1 MASAIARWSGSRSP
15 DRGAY
20 AGTMNAEA
28 TISLREV
35 DDDNVQA
42 VIDLSVAD
50 DQVDFVAP
58 NVKSLAQA
66 FATTKVWVRAIYRAD
81 EPVGFVMVSDDDEQP
96 RYYLWRFMV
105 DARHQRLGIGRRAME
120 LVHEYVRS
128 RPGGDRMYLSYVPA
142 EGGPGPFYRSLGY
155 VDTGRVHGGEVEAVL
170 VFDEVAGTG

>member
-1 MASAIARWSGSRSP
+1 MSAVP
-15 DRGAY
+15 HV
-20 AGTMNAEA
+20 
-28 TISLREV
+28 SLRPV

-66 FATTKVWVRAIYRAD
+66 FATTDVWVRAIYLDD
-81 EPVGFVMVSDDDEQP
+81 EPVGFAMVSDDEQRP

-105 DARHQRLGIGRRAME
+105 DARHQGRGIGRRAME
-120 LVHEYVRS
+120 LIHDYVRT

-142 EGGPGPFYRSLGY
+142 DGGPKDFYASLGY
-155 VDTGRVHGGEVEAVL
+155 VDTGVVHDGEVEAVL
-170 VFDEVAGTG
+170 VFDEEVPGT